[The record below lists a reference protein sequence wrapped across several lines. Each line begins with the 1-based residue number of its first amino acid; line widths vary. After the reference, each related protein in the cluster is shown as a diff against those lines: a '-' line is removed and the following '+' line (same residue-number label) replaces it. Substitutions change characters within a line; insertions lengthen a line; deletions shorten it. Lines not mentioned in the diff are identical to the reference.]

1 MQNQAPLTESL
12 GQSTTYLKSL
22 IEVKVDQAKLQ
33 AIEKSSKVIS
43 SLFTVLVI
51 GATAGLSALFGFI
64 ALAIYLGQ
72 LLQNAALGFLA
83 VAGLLL
89 LITGCFY
96 LFKRQLITNPIIT
109 YIIQLI
115 YEKEEKE
122 ADQ

>member
-1 MQNQAPLTESL
+1 MQDQAPLTESL

-33 AIEKSSKVIS
+33 AVERSSKVIS

-51 GATAGLSALFGFI
+51 GATAGLTALFGFL
-64 ALAIYLGQ
+64 ALAIYVGQ
-72 LLQNAALGFLA
+72 ILDNLPLGFLS

-89 LITGCFY
+89 VITLCFY
-96 LFKRQLITNPIIT
+96 QLRRHLITNPVIS

-115 YEKEEKE
+115 YEKEEEKRH
-122 ADQ
+122 Q

>member
-22 IEVKVDQAKLQ
+22 IEVKVDQTKLQ

-51 GATAGLSALFGFI
+51 GATAGLTALFGFI

-72 LLQNAALGFLA
+72 LFQNAALGFLA
-83 VAGLLL
+83 VAGILL
-89 LITGCFY
+89 LITGCFF
-96 LFKRQLITNPIIT
+96 LLKRQLITNPIIT

-122 ADQ
+122 VNQ

>member
-1 MQNQAPLTESL
+1 MQENSPITESL

-22 IEVKVDQAKLQ
+22 IEVKVDQVKLQ
-33 AIEKSSKVIS
+33 AIESSSKVVS
-43 SLFTVLVI
+43 SLLTVLVI
-51 GATAGLSALFGFI
+51 GATAGLTALFGFL

-72 LLQNAALGFLA
+72 ILDSVALGFLA

-89 LITGCFY
+89 LLTFCFY
-96 LFKRQLITNPIIT
+96 LLRRRIITNPIIS

-122 ADQ
+122 IH